1 MSDREKDLE
10 IEVEYLQSCQSCVE
24 DRLISRSHNS
34 NTMLTIRTRFIWMFS
49 PFHPKSSIGHSKA
62 TKKKKKF
69 SSTNNDAV
77 LILVDRVL

>member
-62 TKKKKKF
+62 TKKKKKKKKKN
-69 SSTNNDAV
+69 SHQQ
-77 LILVDRVL
+77 IMMQC